1 MVAAVSL
8 CRYYATIICPKVS
21 TPSYILIIPSKYVQG
36 AGEMSR
42 IYSYAKNY
50 GKKALIL
57 ITESGYRR
65 IGDLVEISFQEKLL
79 RLYLTIFMANAVKV
93 RVTD

>member
-1 MVAAVSL
+1 
-8 CRYYATIICPKVS
+8 
-21 TPSYILIIPSKYVQG
+21 
-36 AGEMSR
+36 MSR

-65 IGDLVEISFQEKLL
+65 IGDLVEISFQGEAFEIVFDYFHGECSKRESH
-79 RLYLTIFMANAVKV
+79 RLTTLMEETNRHHCKQ
-93 RVTD
+93 